1 MNFRLNIFCHT
12 HPWSSCRGCLKHET
26 LRKQSTKQNYYV
38 TSLQLI
44 SEIPEKKEPT
54 MSAVV
59 KGYPRVLEI
68 SYGIPAAAEEG
79 SYLLPDDLDEF
90 EQMSK
95 MAACPSTADC
105 AVQVN
110 TRSGASRQSK
120 QTQTDCGRSVGT
132 QSSVRLFEC
141 SSQTDFTCALL
152 FSNGYGLC
160 DDTSGPEEDKY
171 GTPEK
176 KAVIAVTLP
185 QRMTKQDFF
194 PS

>member
-1 MNFRLNIFCHT
+1 MEVPILGTVLALNCFFYFV
-12 HPWSSCRGCLKHET
+12 S
-26 LRKQSTKQNYYV
+26 
-38 TSLQLI
+38 
-44 SEIPEKKEPT
+44 
-54 MSAVV
+54 
-59 KGYPRVLEI
+59 
-68 SYGIPAAAEEG
+68 
-79 SYLLPDDLDEF
+79 
-90 EQMSK
+90 
-95 MAACPSTADC
+95 
-105 AVQVN
+105 
-110 TRSGASRQSK
+110 
-120 QTQTDCGRSVGT
+120 GT

-194 PS
+194 Q

>member
-1 MNFRLNIFCHT
+1 M
-12 HPWSSCRGCLKHET
+12 KHET

-38 TSLQLI
+38 TSFQLI

-120 QTQTDCGRSVGT
+120 QTQTDCGRSVG
-132 QSSVRLFEC
+132 
-141 SSQTDFTCALL
+141 
-152 FSNGYGLC
+152 
-160 DDTSGPEEDKY
+160 
-171 GTPEK
+171 
-176 KAVIAVTLP
+176 
-185 QRMTKQDFF
+185 M
-194 PS
+194 